1 MFARL
6 DRVEHAIQPPAHLRD
21 PLRIAAAMCAVEIA
35 QQRHCERRV
44 LKHHGHDARCI
55 VVGRAR
61 PRSHASA
68 AVLGHDRRQRFEGA
82 ANGGF
87 WAKNC
92 SVMSAVMAIMSNG
105 PRANARSPL
114 AGKIMSVMTDA
125 LQCSLTIL
133 RPEEIT
139 FAMIEDRELFPRP
152 LRSVLIER
160 FGTERFIEEAKQR
173 GLVRVVHVGREG
185 RLWKGEQLVACRLRR
200 GRGRKCNGRARR
212 QVPRS
217 VQQRRAACWG
227 PRGQRSV
234 AGAARRLFNVLMLAP
249 TPPAQGELMQSP
261 LSAAGARMPVS
272 RARY

>member
-1 MFARL
+1 
-6 DRVEHAIQPPAHLRD
+6 
-21 PLRIAAAMCAVEIA
+21 MCAVEIA

-61 PRSHASA
+61 PRSHTSA
-68 AVLGHDRRQRFEGA
+68 AVLGCNGRERERRVLGEELLGDV
-82 ANGGF
+82 GCHGDHV
-87 WAKNC
+87 K
-92 SVMSAVMAIMSNG
+92 G
-105 PRANARSPL
+105 PRANARSPF

-125 LQCSLTIL
+125 LQCSAPIL

-185 RLWKGEQLVACRLRR
+185 RYGKGSNWLLADFAAVEVENATVEPAGKCPAQPTAARSMLGSEGTAIRCR
-200 GRGRKCNGRARR
+200 GRAPLVQCADVGADSARAGRVNAI
-212 QVPRS
+212 
-217 VQQRRAACWG
+217 AA
-227 PRGQRSV
+227 
-234 AGAARRLFNVLMLAP
+234 
-249 TPPAQGELMQSP
+249 
-261 LSAAGARMPVS
+261 
-272 RARY
+272 